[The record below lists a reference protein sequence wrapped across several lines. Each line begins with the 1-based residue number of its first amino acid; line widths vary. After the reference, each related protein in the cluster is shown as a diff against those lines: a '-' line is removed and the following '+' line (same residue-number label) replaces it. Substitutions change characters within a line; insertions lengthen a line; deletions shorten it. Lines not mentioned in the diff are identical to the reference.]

1 MDRNKISVSN
11 RSQKKALLG
20 GELFALGTK
29 GPRDDS
35 KPKIIP
41 LKGMPGASGSS
52 ERKRDAS
59 SSLGSHSSKRFRMSL
74 KDGGSDMTATSGI
87 AQYEMW
93 EQLAT
98 DCDLSTV
105 IETIYSSIEQ
115 NENDTVVRIICGII
129 RHTTSSSLPSRPK
142 VDSVAYLT
150 LFYLAKV
157 HPHYFS
163 NDVVTYALLSFLRR
177 ETNLKMRYN
186 VNLHILFTNLLT
198 RGFSDSLQWPEILL
212 RTYIDDAVN
221 ERFWADNDHCSP
233 FVKNI
238 CAAFGTR
245 TPHLSLLRWDANTTV
260 TGQTHRDS
268 ITVDDDSGDNST
280 QSLDATPYL
289 QGELDQTDSICAVK
303 RRFAD
308 VTVQKLV
315 SDAIRDQL
323 NKRQQQDNYTRNFLK
338 FLCSA
343 SGIGEVRCL
352 SISRLELW
360 IHNGKLVKFA
370 QQLLSY
376 ICFNIKGKN
385 TQDNEVLLVLIKM
398 RLKTKPLI
406 NHYMS
411 CLKEM
416 IYLQPDI
423 LSTIMK
429 LVVQNELS
437 NTRNPNNMGML
448 GKSNK
453 LNKFVKI
460 DFKNY
465 M

>member
-11 RSQKKALLG
+11 RNQKKVLLG

-29 GPRDDS
+29 GPRDDA
-35 KPKIIP
+35 KTKIMP
-41 LKGMPGASGSS
+41 LKGMSGASVSS
-52 ERKRDAS
+52 DRKREAS
-59 SSLGSHSSKRFRMSL
+59 SSIGSHSSKRFRVNL
-74 KDGGSDMTATSGI
+74 KDGGSDMNTTSGI
-87 AQYEMW
+87 AQFEIW
-93 EQLAT
+93 EQFAT
-98 DCDLSTV
+98 DCDLSNV
-105 IETIYSSIEQ
+105 IENIYSSIEAND
-115 NENDTVVRIICGII
+115 NETVVRYICGII
-129 RHTTSSSLPSRPK
+129 KHTTTSSLPSRPK
-142 VDSVAYLT
+142 LDSVAYLT

-157 HPHYFS
+157 HPQFFN

-177 ETNLKMRYN
+177 ETNVKMRYN

-198 RGFSDSLQWPEILL
+198 RGYSDSLQWPEILL

-260 TGQTHRDS
+260 SGQTHRDS

-280 QSLDATPYL
+280 QSLDATPYM
-289 QGELDQTDSICAVK
+289 QGELDQTDSICSVK
-303 RRFAD
+303 RRFPD
-308 VTVQKLV
+308 TVVQKHV

-338 FLCSA
+338 FLCSTA
-343 SGIGEVRCL
+343 GIAEVRCL

-385 TQDNEVLLVLIKM
+385 SQDNEVLLVLIKM

-448 GKSNK
+448 GKS
-453 LNKFVKI
+453 LFYLSI
-460 DFKNY
+460 QQIY
-465 M
+465 MQW